1 MRIYR
6 QLAEDK
12 HQGIWR
18 GHQRVKPT
26 IGNLK
31 SLSWPAYV
39 WANKYLGPWDEKKDI
54 LLDLAGG
61 TGNFSYLFK
70 ERVKRTIVL
79 DFVYSPLSLIKETST
94 DKLQA
99 NIFMIPLKDLS
110 VSKIIFSDVMEHFES
125 YDIPQV
131 LQEIYRV
138 LNIGGTAFVNTSCYG
153 FYLRHLFYRVIGR
166 PSKGR
171 LDWADLKDG
180 HFSRLTHGEM
190 LDLFHAAGFKVLDYR
205 FLKHLFQPIPQI
217 IRYISRNYYTE
228 ERQSKKGA
236 ENKQNVNMKCNG
248 RQLKRVLQAL
258 VNLWS
263 SLDPLLFGKIQGGA
277 AFYKLVKQ
285 RVPFEILCPPA
296 TLIQAKLK

>member
-1 MRIYR
+1 LGTCLALAQKDSMHTYR

-12 HQGIWR
+12 HKGTWR

-39 WANKYLGPWDEKKDI
+39 WANKYLAPWDNEKDI
-54 LLDLAGG
+54 LLDLGGG

-70 ERVKRTIVL
+70 DKVKRTIVL
-79 DFVYSPLSLIKETST
+79 DFIFSPLSCIKESFT

-99 NIFMIPLKDLS
+99 NIFKIPLKDNS
-110 VSKIIFSDVMEHFES
+110 VSKILFSDVMEHFKPK
-125 YDIPQV
+125 DIPQV
-131 LQEIYRV
+131 LQEMYRV

-153 FYLRHLFYRVIGR
+153 FYLRRLFYRATGR

-180 HFSRLTHGEM
+180 HFSRLTHEEM
-190 LDLFHAAGFKVLDYR
+190 LDLFQSAGFKILEYR
-205 FLKHLFQPIPQI
+205 FLKHLFQPILQI
-217 IRYISRNYYTE
+217 LRDFLAYYHTRNRQPGNEVIETKRDFEVNSTE
-228 ERQSKKGA
+228 NFIKG
-236 ENKQNVNMKCNG
+236 M
-248 RQLKRVLQAL
+248 LQAL

-263 SLDPLLFGKIQGGA
+263 FTDLSLFGRIEGGA
-277 AFYKLVKQ
+277 VYYKLLKSLNT
-285 RVPFEILCPPA
+285 RV
-296 TLIQAKLK
+296 